1 MPRPFE
7 NHADIDDVMEDYI
20 LTVSNKKN
28 IYDLDIDEINDLL
41 QFVDEGINDV
51 ERLVVPDFVRIL
63 QKDVA

>member
-1 MPRPFE
+1 MPKPYE
-7 NHADIDDVMEDYI
+7 NHSDIDDVMEDYI

-41 QFVDEGINDV
+41 EFVDEGINDV

>member
-41 QFVDEGINDV
+41 EFVDEGINDV

>member
-20 LTVSNKKN
+20 LTVSNKNN

-41 QFVDEGINDV
+41 EFVDEGISDV

>member
-41 QFVDEGINDV
+41 EFVDEGISDV

>member
-7 NHADIDDVMEDYI
+7 THSDIDDVMEDYI

-41 QFVDEGINDV
+41 EFVDEGINDV

>member
-28 IYDLDIDEINDLL
+28 I
-41 QFVDEGINDV
+41 
-51 ERLVVPDFVRIL
+51 
-63 QKDVA
+63 